1 MTIRTLLDYVQA
13 VKPSSFTDEQMLVWI
28 NELEARVQL
37 EVMQRWPGGIVQYKL
52 PENENSVL
60 LLDPPHDS
68 CYRYFLQAM
77 IDYENGEYNRY
88 ANTSQMFNASW
99 NDFVAWF
106 AEKYRPADGYI
117 KRVEKGGVIE

>member
-37 EVMQRWPGGIVQYKL
+37 EVMQRWPGEVIQYSL
-52 PENENSVL
+52 PEDENTQL
-60 LLDPPHDS
+60 ILTPPHDG
-68 CYRYFLQAM
+68 CYRYYLQAM

-88 ANTSQMFNASW
+88 ANTSQMFNAAW
-99 NDFVAWF
+99 DDFVTWF

-117 KRVEKGGVIE
+117 KEGAWL

>member
-28 NELEARVQL
+28 NELEARVQMD
-37 EVMQRWPGGIVQYKL
+37 VMQRWPGEILQYSL
-52 PENENSVL
+52 PENENTEL
-60 LLDPPHDS
+60 LLTPPHDA
-68 CYRYFLQAM
+68 CYRYYLQAM

-117 KRVEKGGVIE
+117 KWPDGIIST

>member
-52 PENENSVL
+52 SENENSVL

>member
-1 MTIRTLLDYVQA
+1 MQGVTRAVRAPFPGVFPCSTCSNNKSTAYLPIKSLLSSIV
-13 VKPSSFTDEQMLVWI
+13 VKL
-28 NELEARVQL
+28 
-37 EVMQRWPGGIVQYKL
+37 GYKL

-68 CYRYFLQAM
+68 CYRYYLQAM

-88 ANTSQMFNASW
+88 ANTSQMFNAAW

-117 KRVEKGGVIE
+117 NPEDIL

>member
-13 VKPSSFTDEQMLVWI
+13 VKPSAFTDEQMLVWI

-37 EVMQRWPGGIVQYKL
+37 EVMQRWPGEIIQYEL
-52 PENENSVL
+52 PQNENTEL
-60 LLDPPHDS
+60 LMTPPHDS
-68 CYRYFLQAM
+68 CYRYYLQAM

-117 KRVEKGGVIE
+117 RWPEGTIST

>member
-37 EVMQRWPGGIVQYKL
+37 EVMQRWPGEVIQYSL
-52 PENENSVL
+52 PEDENAQL
-60 LLDPPHDS
+60 ILTPPHDG
-68 CYRYFLQAM
+68 CYRYYLQAM

-88 ANTSQMFNASW
+88 ANTSQMFNAAW
-99 NDFVAWF
+99 DDFVTWF

-117 KRVEKGGVIE
+117 KEGAWL

>member
-52 PENENSVL
+52 PENESSVL